1 VIVVSDLEQGSPEWF
16 AARAGRATASC
27 FSDVMAK
34 GQGKT
39 RASYLRRVIAER
51 LTGKVAETFKN
62 RDTDRGQEQEPMACL
77 SYEGETDELLQ
88 RVGFIQH
95 DTLMAGCSPDR
106 LVVGKR
112 KGVEVK
118 CVLPHVQVET
128 ILSGAYPSEH
138 KPQVQGSMWI
148 TGFEEWD
155 FCSYSPDM
163 PKHRRL
169 YVYTVKRDEAYIKTL
184 EAEVVR
190 FLAEV
195 DRLVD
200 YLLGKEQ
207 DIEALLRKSLE
218 KVAA

>member
-1 VIVVSDLEQGSPEWF
+1 MIIIPNLEQGSPEWF

-39 RASYLRRVIAER
+39 RASYLRKLIAER
-51 LTGKVAETFKN
+51 ITGKVVETFKN
-62 RDTDRGQEQEPMACL
+62 RDTDRGQEQEPLACL
-77 SYEGETDELLQ
+77 SYEAHTDEPLE
-88 RVGFIQH
+88 RIGFIQH
-95 DTLMAGCSPDR
+95 DNLMAGCSPDR
-106 LVVGKR
+106 LVTDKS

-138 KPQVQGSMWI
+138 KAQIHGGMWI

-155 FCSYSPDM
+155 FVSYSPDM

-169 YVYTVKRDEAYIKTL
+169 YIYTVKRDEDYIKQL
-184 EAEVVR
+184 EAEVRR

-195 DRLVD
+195 DRLAD
-200 YLLGKEQ
+200 YLMGKEQ
-207 DIEALLRKSLE
+207 NIEELLRKSLKE
-218 KVAA
+218 AA